1 MTLKSS
7 SPVLLPSAG
16 HDILQ
21 QRWLCTDGHFKTCT
35 WRLFS
40 FSSLGQI
47 TKHVLPVVLWS
58 WWSEELASGLFSASY
73 HNQLNYAL
81 WFITHAIWR
90 LQKSMLH
97 TFPKP
102 ESHFCSHKTT
112 RLFHWIVLLSL
123 KWLNFLS
130 TYFFVPHQENQDQL
144 LHRVFGVCRLA
155 SIGAG
160 DAFRCHRAG
169 PPALDLRRNLL
180 PGPDLIGCP
189 ADHRVHT
196 APVLHRSGQV
206 RLPGAVFCCVMF

>member
-1 MTLKSS
+1 
-7 SPVLLPSAG
+7 
-16 HDILQ
+16 
-21 QRWLCTDGHFKTCT
+21 
-35 WRLFS
+35 
-40 FSSLGQI
+40 
-47 TKHVLPVVLWS
+47 
-58 WWSEELASGLFSASY
+58 
-73 HNQLNYAL
+73 
-81 WFITHAIWR
+81 
-90 LQKSMLH
+90 MLH

-102 ESHFCSHKTT
+102 ESHF
-112 RLFHWIVLLSL
+112 LLSQNNTTVS
-123 KWLNFLS
+123 LNCSSVSQMIKLS
-130 TYFFVPHQENQDQL
+130 FDSFFPPHQENQDQL